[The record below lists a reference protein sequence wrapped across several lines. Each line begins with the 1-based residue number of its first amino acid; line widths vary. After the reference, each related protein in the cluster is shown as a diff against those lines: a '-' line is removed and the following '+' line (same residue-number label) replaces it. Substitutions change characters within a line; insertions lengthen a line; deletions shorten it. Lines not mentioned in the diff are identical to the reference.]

1 MARVPDGARFSVCGE
16 RVARLARPSPGRRP
30 GIQPQVGEDLLD
42 RCPLQDGRDDLETPA
57 PQFMRCCTSLPTT
70 RLSKQANISA

>member
-1 MARVPDGARFSVCGE
+1 
-16 RVARLARPSPGRRP
+16 
-30 GIQPQVGEDLLD
+30 VGEDLLD